1 MRFWGYV
8 KINYLIFDECQTV
21 RKMFEKA
28 GQTPRYGDGDDLFV
42 EHLNK
47 LKENAHF
54 KREVTDNVEN
64 NSHVE
69 LDIGNRVKTI
79 QDKMGNPSLGKGSK
93 LGPFF

>member
-1 MRFWGYV
+1 MLKFIEQAIRLFNRQQLAGGG
-8 KINYLIFDECQTV
+8 ECQTV

-28 GQTPRYGDGDDLFV
+28 GQSPWCGGGDDLFV

-64 NSHVE
+64 NSHME
-69 LDIGNRVKTI
+69 LDTGNRVEE
-79 QDKMGNPSLGKGSK
+79 
-93 LGPFF
+93 